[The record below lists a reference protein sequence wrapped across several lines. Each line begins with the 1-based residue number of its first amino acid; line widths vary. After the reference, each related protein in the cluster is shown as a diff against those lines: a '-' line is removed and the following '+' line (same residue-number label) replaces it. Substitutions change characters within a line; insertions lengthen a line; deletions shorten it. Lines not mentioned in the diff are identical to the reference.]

1 MGKTIG
7 MCGTFDGNQ
16 ANDFTTMQGNVETI
30 PNAFGNHWK
39 TETSCRDM
47 PITTQPDPC
56 EANSQRKSQANTMC
70 NQMKSDIFKGKL
82 FYIPVPFI
90 IRAI

>member
-7 MCGTFDGNQ
+7 MCGTFDSNQ
-16 ANDFTTMQGNVETI
+16 ANDFKTLNGDIETN

-47 PITTQPDPC
+47 PTTIQPDPC
-56 EANSQRKSQANTMC
+56 DANPQRKAEAEKLCGVLN
-70 NQMKSDIFKGKL
+70 SDVFKL
-82 FYIPVPFI
+82 ST
-90 IRAI
+90 